1 MWPESRCAMVK
12 IREAILVEGRYDKIK
27 LSSLVDAV
35 IVETNGFSIYKDAQ
49 KRAFIK
55 KLAAERGVVILT
67 DSDNAGRQIRSY
79 VAAWLPA
86 EQVRHAYIPDLY
98 GKEKRKAAPS
108 KEGKLGVEGVPAEV
122 LLKALRDAGVSEA
135 DAAEA
140 QGPQCTAA
148 DFVALGLSGGPNSAA
163 LRRDLLRALGLPEN
177 LSTKMLLRW
186 IDSPEKKQR
195 FLSALK
201 KMQGGA

>member
-1 MWPESRCAMVK
+1 MVK

-86 EQVRHAYIPDLY
+86 EQIRHAYIPDLY

-122 LLKALRDAGVSEA
+122 LLQALRDAGVSEA

-148 DFVALGLSGGPNSAA
+148 DFVALGFSGGPNSSA

-186 IDSPEKKQR
+186 IDSSEKKQR

-201 KMQGGA
+201 KIQGGA